1 MTTPHVPG
9 NRLLVTWNVINKS
22 IEVSKKL
29 DQMRAKYCID
39 ESRIYFAGHS
49 VDAAATYKLAVTRT
63 TRPAAGVAMS
73 GRDRQTNDMFSPD
86 STPFGNPVTTTSWRN
101 CEPEQGDDARFD
113 LTFHMSQGG
122 VHTIAFC
129 DNFWRQL
136 ITQLFGYTLPP
147 QELEEGE

>member
-1 MTTPHVPG
+1 MNYIVTTPHVPG

-73 GRDRQTNDMFSPD
+73 GRDRQTNDMFPPTARRSAIQSPRHPGVTV
-86 STPFGNPVTTTSWRN
+86 SPSREPTPAS
-101 CEPEQGDDARFD
+101 
-113 LTFHMSQGG
+113 
-122 VHTIAFC
+122 I
-129 DNFWRQL
+129 
-136 ITQLFGYTLPP
+136 
-147 QELEEGE
+147 